1 MRTFRAQI
9 LNAIPHE
16 PKSCFFRKMP
26 GFKAGARKA
35 RGEGRTPYCAS
46 KCENTHR
53 IMGTLSKG
61 QKRQFEGVATG

>member
-1 MRTFRAQI
+1 
-9 LNAIPHE
+9 
-16 PKSCFFRKMP
+16 MP